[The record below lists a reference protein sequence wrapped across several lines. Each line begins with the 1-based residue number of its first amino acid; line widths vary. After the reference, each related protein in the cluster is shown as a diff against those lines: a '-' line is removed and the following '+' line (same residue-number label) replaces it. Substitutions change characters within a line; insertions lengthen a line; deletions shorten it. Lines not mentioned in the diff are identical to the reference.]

1 MWVTLS
7 SRFHSKIAYQVTI
20 REHSPKVK

>member
-20 REHSPKVK
+20 REHSP

>member
-20 REHSPKVK
+20 REHSPK